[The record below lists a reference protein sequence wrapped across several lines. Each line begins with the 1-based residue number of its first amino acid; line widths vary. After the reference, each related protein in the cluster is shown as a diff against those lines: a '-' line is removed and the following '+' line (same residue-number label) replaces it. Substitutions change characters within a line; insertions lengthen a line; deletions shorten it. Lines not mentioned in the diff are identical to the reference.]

1 MTPNIQVKEASPKF
15 VGCATQPFPDVP
27 EELHNGNDN
36 DGQHPGAKISPKWRC
51 VASQKSLRTIN
62 PIRAIVD
69 PIVAHG
75 IRSGEERG
83 DGKEHISLAVRRN
96 SHTDL

>member
-1 MTPNIQVKEASPKF
+1 MTPNLHPKESSPKF

-27 EELHNGNDN
+27 EELLNGN
-36 DGQHPGAKISPKWRC
+36 DGQHFGAKISPKWRC

-69 PIVAHG
+69 PIVANG

-83 DGKEHISLAVRRN
+83 DGKEHISLAVRQN
-96 SHTDL
+96 SHTDG